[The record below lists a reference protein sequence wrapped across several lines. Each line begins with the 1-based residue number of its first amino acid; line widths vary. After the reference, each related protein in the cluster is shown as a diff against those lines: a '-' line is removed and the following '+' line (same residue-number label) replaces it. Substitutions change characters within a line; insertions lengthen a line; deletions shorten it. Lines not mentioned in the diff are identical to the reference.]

1 MADEC
6 LSPGLDEKKVGGEG
20 FFFDLVSKFKS
31 NVHVRSGNDNLKIGK
46 EGKINLASRA
56 CAGSYLGNLAAWRQ
70 KDEKQYYWKDKN
82 QRRFFFVGFSSV
94 FFSVRQLV
102 GNFVLYSFLLHR
114 PQQQKTRAKKEETKN
129 FLFVSSG
136 KKDPFKAPSCLFRLN
151 RADEREKKT
160 SASAAP
166 PQNNGKK

>member
-1 MADEC
+1 M
-6 LSPGLDEKKVGGEG
+6 
-20 FFFDLVSKFKS
+20 
-31 NVHVRSGNDNLKIGK
+31 HVRSGNDNLKIGK

-56 CAGSYLGNLAAWRQ
+56 CAGSYLGNFAARRQ

-114 PQQQKTRAKKEETKN
+114 PQQQNQRAKKGEGTKN

-136 KKDPFKAPSCLFRLN
+136 KKDPFKAPSCLFRLK
-151 RADEREKKT
+151 RPDEREKKP
-160 SASAAP
+160 SASAAS